1 MAKFKYRMQSIL
13 NIKEKLEE
21 QAKNEFAQAR
31 LRLTEEEE
39 KLEALYLRKA
49 SYEEEGRAL
58 RMSAINIL
66 DLNENKNALDRMD
79 EYIARQKVEVNKANA
94 FLENARVKLTEAM
107 QESQIQNKLKEKA
120 FEEFKK
126 ELNAQEAKE
135 IDELTSYT
143 YGQREKD

>member
-94 FLENARVKLTEAM
+94 FLENARIKLTEAM

>member
-66 DLNENKNALDRMD
+66 DLNENKNALERMD